1 MRMSESKK
9 DGTMSKIKRLCDHVR
24 NLVDSDENKRRLK
37 LWRCTAGLPNIF
49 TRYIPK
55 ENIPVIPFIVD
66 LDREMWASV
75 LDLSIERIYT
85 DPYSYLE
92 FELSK
97 KIFAFENFNDD
108 NPITRNIT
116 IWLGVGFLETLL
128 GLEQEPA
135 KNGHE
140 PWVGKKSIIKGKGD
154 LQLLEFPDFY
164 RSGLAP
170 LVHKM
175 YSKIKGVINNDF
187 NVIFPEWDFGPFGI
201 ALHLRGTESLSID
214 MIDDPE
220 FVHDL
225 MEFIWKAK
233 IHWSQKRAKFLG
245 AQICPLYLVNDD
257 VNVPIISPKGY
268 KEFVLPYEKRTSEFH
283 GGIEYWHSCGR
294 IDPILPNIKE
304 IPNLKMIHVS
314 HSTDLKKSVE
324 IIGKDNIIEIVLNPI
339 DDVEKA
345 TPWQMENKLREIK
358 QVCEG
363 LSFIVR
369 ADAFQVLTSLEND
382 LKQIR
387 LWIEKAHKVLHTS

>member
-1 MRMSESKK
+1 MSESKK
-9 DGTMSKIKRLCDHVR
+9 DKIMSKIKRLCDRVR
-24 NLVDSDENKRRLK
+24 SLVDSHENKRRLK
-37 LWRCTAGLPNIF
+37 LWRSTAGLPNIF

-55 ENIPVIPFIVD
+55 ENVSVTPFIAD
-66 LDREMWASV
+66 LDREMWAPV
-75 LDLSIERIYT
+75 LGLSIERIYT

-97 KIFAFENFNDD
+97 KIFAFGNFDDD
-108 NPITRNIT
+108 NPITKNIT
-116 IWLGVGFLETLL
+116 IWLGAGFLETLL

-140 PWVGKKSIIKGKGD
+140 PWVGKKSTIKRKGG
-154 LQLLEFPDFY
+154 LQLLELPDFY

-170 LVHKM
+170 LAHKM
-175 YSKIKGVINNDF
+175 YSKIKEVIDDDF

-201 ALHLRGTESLSID
+201 ALHLRGTENLSID
-214 MIDDPE
+214 TIEDPE
-220 FVHDL
+220 FIHNL
-225 MEFIWKAK
+225 MEFILKAK
-233 IHWSQKRAKFLG
+233 IHWSQERAKFLET
-245 AQICPLYLVNDD
+245 QISPLYLVNDD

-268 KEFVLPYEKRTSEFH
+268 KEFVLPYEKRISEFH

-294 IDPILPNIKE
+294 IDPILTYIKE

-345 TPWQMENKLREIK
+345 TPLQMENKLKEIK
-358 QVCEG
+358 RVCEG
-363 LSFIVR
+363 LNFTVR
-369 ADAFQVLTSLEND
+369 ADAFQVLTSVEND
-382 LKQIR
+382 LKQIK
-387 LWIEKAHKVLHTS
+387 LWIEKTHKLLHTS